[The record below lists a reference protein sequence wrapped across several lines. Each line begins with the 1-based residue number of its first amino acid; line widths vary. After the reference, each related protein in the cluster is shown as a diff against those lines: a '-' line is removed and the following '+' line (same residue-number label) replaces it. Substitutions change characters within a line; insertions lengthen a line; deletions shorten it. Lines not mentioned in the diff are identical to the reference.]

1 MNVCQSGFKL
11 NASLYVF
18 VFPLLSLSLA
28 QRRVWLGEATK
39 SGAAMAA
46 PAAPAPTA
54 LSCTAP
60 LPTYGLDICKPGY
73 SPTYGLDICSKQ
85 YYHVIEWMII

>member
-1 MNVCQSGFKL
+1 MYVCVNVCQSGFKL

-54 LSCTAP
+54 LHDMKTFNTLST
-60 LPTYGLDICKPGY
+60 
-73 SPTYGLDICSKQ
+73 
-85 YYHVIEWMII
+85 V

>member
-1 MNVCQSGFKL
+1 MCVCVCVCVCVCACVYVCVNVCQSGFKL

-54 LSCTAP
+54 LV
-60 LPTYGLDICKPGY
+60 L
-73 SPTYGLDICSKQ
+73 
-85 YYHVIEWMII
+85 

>member
-1 MNVCQSGFKL
+1 M
-11 NASLYVF
+11 F

-54 LSCTAP
+54 LERVTHEREAP
-60 LPTYGLDICKPGY
+60 TDTVQLVY
-73 SPTYGLDICSKQ
+73 S
-85 YYHVIEWMII
+85 

>member
-1 MNVCQSGFKL
+1 M
-11 NASLYVF
+11 F

-54 LSCTAP
+54 LLVVYTSNNLHP
-60 LPTYGLDICKPGY
+60 GQSVHPGL
-73 SPTYGLDICSKQ
+73 LNL
-85 YYHVIEWMII
+85 

>member
-1 MNVCQSGFKL
+1 M
-11 NASLYVF
+11 F

-54 LSCTAP
+54 LGMYFMTILAEQLIQLAVQS
-60 LPTYGLDICKPGY
+60 LLLY
-73 SPTYGLDICSKQ
+73 
-85 YYHVIEWMII
+85 E

>member
-54 LSCTAP
+54 LITGWRHVHGHR
-60 LPTYGLDICKPGY
+60 LPTKKTNVKSSGGSDG
-73 SPTYGLDICSKQ
+73 SDSS
-85 YYHVIEWMII
+85 